1 MTGYRRIRVLWPDHL
16 ALARGKYLPPHLLER
31 GTRHAMG
38 VFALGYDRDMTPAP
52 GVMMLEGFP
61 DMECTIDPAAIRD
74 GWEEG
79 IGVVVGDLE
88 REGVPVPFAPRNVLK
103 EAVAAWK
110 ALGYTPQVGIEFE
123 AFVLQPDGEGGW
135 SPYDCPG
142 SFVYGTGPLN
152 DPAGI
157 AEAIHDVSDA
167 VGFRLESA
175 NAEFDAAQFEF
186 TLEYDDALAAAD
198 EAFLFKTMARDVA
211 FEMGHLLTFLPRP
224 LMDRGGS
231 GLHVNLSLL
240 DADGN
245 NALLDPA
252 AANGLSTLAMQCI
265 AGQLQHLSAM
275 SAICAPTVNS
285 SKRLRPGQLSGY
297 WKNWGY
303 DHRCTTVRVNPE
315 RDASTRL
322 ENRMPDAS
330 ATIHLA
336 VAAVLTAARLGVE
349 AGLECPGPET
359 GDGLEDACTDE
370 HVPDSLGGALE
381 ALANDQAF
389 ATAIG
394 QAFVDQ
400 FTAIK
405 EVELT
410 RYLEA
415 VGDEA
420 SARDRVTDWETAWYL
435 PYL

>member
-1 MTGYRRIRVLWPDHL
+1 MTDYRRIRVLWPDHL

-31 GTRHAMG
+31 GTRHALG

-52 GVMMLEGFP
+52 GAMMLEGFP
-61 DMECTIDPAAIRD
+61 DMECTIDPSSIRD

-103 EAVAAWK
+103 EAVAAWES
-110 ALGYTPQVGIEFE
+110 LGYTPQVGIEFE

-135 SPYDCPG
+135 GPYDCPG

-231 GLHVNLSLL
+231 GLHSVAS
-240 DADGN
+240 DG
-245 NALLDPA
+245 
-252 AANGLSTLAMQCI
+252 
-265 AGQLQHLSAM
+265 
-275 SAICAPTVNS
+275 
-285 SKRLRPGQLSGY
+285 
-297 WKNWGY
+297 
-303 DHRCTTVRVNPE
+303 
-315 RDASTRL
+315 
-322 ENRMPDAS
+322 
-330 ATIHLA
+330 
-336 VAAVLTAARLGVE
+336 ARLHLTV
-349 AGLECPGPET
+349 
-359 GDGLEDACTDE
+359 
-370 HVPDSLGGALE
+370 SQALR
-381 ALANDQAF
+381 F
-389 ATAIG
+389 
-394 QAFVDQ
+394 
-400 FTAIK
+400 
-405 EVELT
+405 
-410 RYLEA
+410 
-415 VGDEA
+415 
-420 SARDRVTDWETAWYL
+420 
-435 PYL
+435 